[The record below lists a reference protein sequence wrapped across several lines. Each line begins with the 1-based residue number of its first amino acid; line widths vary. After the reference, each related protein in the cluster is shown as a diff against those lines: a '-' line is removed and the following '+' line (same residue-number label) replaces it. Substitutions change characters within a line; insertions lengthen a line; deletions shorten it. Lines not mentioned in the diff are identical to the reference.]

1 MYKVDIVNKS
11 GYSFKATSD
20 GHEFYI
26 DAKGNGPSPSSL
38 FLASLGSCIGVYIRK
53 YLDGVKIESDKF
65 TVEVESEF
73 AKERPIS
80 FKEIRVRI
88 NLEDMDIDEKRKKSL
103 LHFVKNCPIHG
114 TISSKPTIDI
124 DIS

>member
-1 MYKVDIVNKS
+1 M
-11 GYSFKATSD
+11 
-20 GHEFYI
+20 
-26 DAKGNGPSPSSL
+26 
-38 FLASLGSCIGVYIRK
+38 ASLGSCIGVYIRK